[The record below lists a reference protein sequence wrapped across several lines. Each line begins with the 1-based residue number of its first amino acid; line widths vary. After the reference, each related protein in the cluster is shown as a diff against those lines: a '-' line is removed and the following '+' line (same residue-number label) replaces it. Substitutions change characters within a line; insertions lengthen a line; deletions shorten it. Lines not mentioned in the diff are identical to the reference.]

1 MINESKKLGWIT
13 LSLIMLAVLILPAC
27 TAQMSTSGM
36 PKIMIT
42 SPKEGAMIPSGNVT
56 IMVNVTNFNLVNKLG
71 QANVAGEGHV
81 HYYIDV
87 AVPKTPGKPA
97 VTAVGTFAPTPDPTW
112 TWPNVKPGNHNFS
125 VQLANNDHS
134 PVIPLV
140 YNTVNVSVVANTT
153 LKTMAVQNIAVGL
166 IAKNIAFNSST
177 ITVPAGANVT
187 VNFDN
192 QDTYIPHN
200 LAVYTDSSASKAI
213 FQGKQITGPAK
224 TTYTF
229 TAPTRPGTYF
239 FRCDV
244 HPTQMTGQ
252 FIVK

>member
-1 MINESKKLGWIT
+1 MKESKRLSRIL
-13 LSLIMLAVLILPAC
+13 LSLILLSVLILPAY
-27 TAQMSTSGM
+27 AEMGTSGT

-42 SPKEGAMIPSGNVT
+42 SPKEGATIPAGNVT

-71 QANVAGEGHV
+71 KANVAGEGHV

-87 AVPKTPGKPA
+87 AVPKIPGKPA
-97 VTAVGTFAPTPDPTW
+97 TTPVGTFAPTYNTTW
-112 TWPNVKPGNHNFS
+112 TWPNVKPGGHNFS
-125 VQLANNDHS
+125 VQLANNNHT

-140 YNTVNVSVVANTT
+140 YNTVNVTVEANTT
-153 LKTMAVQNIAVGL
+153 LKTMAVQDIAIGL
-166 IAKNIAFNSST
+166 IAKNIAFNASA

-200 LAVYTDSSASKAI
+200 FAVFTDSSATKAI
-213 FQGKQITGPAK
+213 FQGKIITGPDKIA
-224 TTYTF
+224 YAF
-229 TAPTRPGTYF
+229 IAPSQVGTYF

-252 FIVK
+252 FIVQ